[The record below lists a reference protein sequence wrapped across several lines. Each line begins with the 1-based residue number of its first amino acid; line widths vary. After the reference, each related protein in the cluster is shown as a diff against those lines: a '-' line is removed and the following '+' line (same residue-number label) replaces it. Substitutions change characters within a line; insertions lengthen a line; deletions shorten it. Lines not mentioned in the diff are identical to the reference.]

1 MAEIVAVCAL
11 SHAPGLTGWLDRA
24 PPEEQ
29 ESLTRGFHGLGRML
43 RETRPDA
50 IVGIANDHL
59 LNLPLDSSA
68 DFCVGT
74 AARWIGPAEWFSDWL
89 NVPAYEVAGHPDLA
103 RTLVREGD
111 RRGLRLAWKDR
122 LLFDD
127 NWSVPLL
134 YLTPDHDIPLVP
146 IHMNCIVPPLPGPE
160 ECYRVGR
167 EIADIVRTCR
177 PAGERVAI
185 MGTGGLSHDPGGPKY
200 FDVDEAFDRA
210 FLALLEEGD
219 PEKVVAETTLEKMAA
234 AGDGGTTELLSW
246 IVAMGAVGDRKART
260 ICYEPAVELRCGM
273 GCVWWDMAEEAAG
286 VS

>member
-29 ESLTRGFHGLGRML
+29 ESLTRGFHHLGRML
-43 RETRPDA
+43 RETRPDV

-59 LNLPLDSSA
+59 LNLPLDSTA

-74 AARWIGPAEWFSDWL
+74 AERWAGPAEWFSDWL
-89 NVPAYEVAGHPDLA
+89 NVPCYEVAGHPELA

-134 YLTPDHDIPLVP
+134 YLTPDYDIPLVP

-167 EIADIVRTCR
+167 GIADIVRTCR

-246 IVAMGAVGDRKART
+246 IAAMGAVGDRKART
-260 ICYEPAVELRCGM
+260 VCYEPAVELRCGM
-273 GCVWWDMAEEAAG
+273 GCVWWDMAEEAETVA
-286 VS
+286 

>member
-24 PPEEQ
+24 SPEEQ
-29 ESLTRGFHGLGRML
+29 ENLTRGFHGLGRML
-43 RETRPDA
+43 RETRPDV

-59 LNLPLDSSA
+59 LNLPLDSA
-68 DFCVGT
+68 GDFCVGT
-74 AARWIGPAEWFSDWL
+74 ASRWTGPAEWFSDWL
-89 NVPAYEVAGHPDLA
+89 NVPDYEVAGHPDLA

-134 YLTPDHDIPLVP
+134 YLTPDYDIPLVP
-146 IHMNCIVPPLPGPE
+146 IHMNCIVPPLPSPE
-160 ECYRVGR
+160 ECWRLGR
-167 EIADIVRTCR
+167 EIADILRGCR
-177 PAGERVAI
+177 PDGERVAI
-185 MGTGGLSHDPGGPKY
+185 MGTGGLSHDPGGPRY
-200 FDVDEAFDRA
+200 FQVDEAFDRG

-219 PEKVVAETTLEKMAA
+219 AEKVVAETTLEKMAQ

-246 IVAMGAVGDRKART
+246 MVAMGAAGGRKART
-260 ICYEPAVELRCGM
+260 VCYEPAVELRCGM
-273 GCVWWDMAEEAAG
+273 GCVWWDMSEQAAAA
-286 VS
+286 